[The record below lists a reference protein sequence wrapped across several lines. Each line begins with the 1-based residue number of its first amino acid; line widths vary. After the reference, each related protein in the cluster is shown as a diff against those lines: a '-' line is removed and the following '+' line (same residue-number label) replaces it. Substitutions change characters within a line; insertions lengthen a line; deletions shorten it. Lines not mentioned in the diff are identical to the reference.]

1 VVSPVTRPS
10 IEERQFRGRIGRRF
24 ALILLPLVV
33 IPLLA
38 MGIGAYLRS
47 RALLRDQAASQM
59 TSAAQAQIA
68 VLEEWTDEREQR
80 LQLGSQ
86 RSALLDA
93 VADMLNAPSNSSRF
107 RNARNAVLIELD
119 DLRTRQGQ
127 VLFSELLIA
136 RTDGL
141 ILAATQPEWEGQK
154 TVFVADE
161 NFEVDELDTDPLYD
175 DATISPTALAI
186 LSHAPLRTDSSEIA
200 AILIGVNV
208 DARLGTLFEDMQIF
222 WEQRGIYRVERGRTF
237 ALLAPDVIIQ
247 LERYSMEPVATSGV
261 RHPIFNLMGDISSGT
276 MEYINVNGDLVLAAF
291 EWIPDW
297 GMGIVAEL
305 PQEDIFAEINSL
317 APFSIAL
324 IGGTTIVTLI
334 LVAIVANQLLRPL
347 GRLSQAAERL
357 AAGDWDSRVETGRED
372 EIGALAFNFNVMA
385 EELTNVYR
393 SLESR
398 VDERTRQ
405 IRTASEVARA
415 VISTPSLEDLL
426 RRAVELLQQQFS
438 YDHVSIFLLDDERK
452 SAVLRA
458 ATGELG
464 DALRAQ
470 GYSILLSPS
479 NVIGWV
485 VSNNQPRVI
494 SDVKPSEVTSRGD
507 LMTSTRSEL
516 AVPLQIGGRVLG
528 AINVQSFAPDAFRP
542 QDIEMLQTLCDQLS
556 AAIQNARLA
565 QRSAS
570 AADRARLVSRVTAE
584 LSVPLDL
591 GEVMERTARAV
602 QYGLGSPEV
611 MIKVRQAE
619 TGVRLDDGDS
629 PSEQG

>member
-1 VVSPVTRPS
+1 MSQDQNPSDTRQRFS
-10 IEERQFRGRIGRRF
+10 LQQIGLGGRLT
-24 ALILLPLVV
+24 AILLPLVL
-33 IPLLA
+33 IPLVSLA
-38 MGIGAYLRS
+38 IVTYLRS

-59 TSAAQAQIA
+59 TSAAQSQIA
-68 VLEEWTDEREQR
+68 VLEEWTGEREQR

-86 RSALLDA
+86 RSTLLDA
-93 VADMLNAPSNSSRF
+93 VDELLTAPTNSTRF
-107 RNARNAVLIELD
+107 RSARTAVLTELE

-127 VLFSELLIA
+127 VLFSDLLIA
-136 RTDGL
+136 RPDGA
-141 ILAATQPEWEGQK
+141 ILVSTQSDWDGQSSA
-154 TVFVADE
+154 FLAEDSFPLE
-161 NFEVDELDTDPLYD
+161 ELHSHPIYNDS
-175 DATISPTALAI
+175 TIAPGALAI
-186 LSHAPLRTDSSEIA
+186 ISHAPLRSGGTQAA
-200 AILIGVNV
+200 AILIGVNA
-208 DARLGTLFEDMQIF
+208 DARLGSLFEDMQIF

-247 LERYSMEPVATSGV
+247 LERYGTAPTASAGV
-261 RHPIFNLMGDISSGT
+261 RHPVFTEMGAISSGT

-291 EWIPDW
+291 EWIPEW

-324 IGGTTIVTLI
+324 IGGTTVVALI
-334 LVAIVANQLLRPL
+334 LVGFVANRLLRPI
-347 GRLSQAAERL
+347 GTLSQAAERL
-357 AAGDWDSRVETGRED
+357 ASGDWDSRVETDRQD
-372 EIGALAFNFNVMA
+372 EIGALAFNFNTMA
-385 EELTNVYR
+385 EELSNVYR

-438 YDHVSIFLLDDERK
+438 YDHVSIFLLDDDRT

-458 ATGELG
+458 ATGEIG

-470 GYSILLSPS
+470 GFNIPLNAT

-485 VSNNQPRVI
+485 TTNNQPRLI
-494 SDVKPSEVTSRGD
+494 SDVKPEDVTSRAD

-516 AVPLQIGGRVLG
+516 AVPLQIAGRVLG
-528 AINVQSFAPDAFRP
+528 AINVQSFAPDAFRQ
-542 QDIEMLQTLCDQLS
+542 QDIEMLQTLADQLS

-565 QRSAS
+565 LRSAS
-570 AADRARLVSRVTAE
+570 AADQARLVSRVTAE
-584 LSVPLDL
+584 LSAPLEL
-591 GEVMERTARAV
+591 GEVMERAARAV
-602 QYGLGSPEV
+602 QEGLGNPEV
-611 MIKVRQAE
+611 MIKVKEAE
-619 TGVRLDDGDS
+619 TGVRIDDGS
-629 PSEQG
+629 SS

>member
-1 VVSPVTRPS
+1 
-10 IEERQFRGRIGRRF
+10 
-24 ALILLPLVV
+24 
-33 IPLLA
+33 

-47 RALLRDQAASQM
+47 RDLLRDQAASQM

-68 VLEEWTDEREQR
+68 VLEEWTNEREQR

-86 RSALLDA
+86 RSALSDA
-93 VADMLNAPSNSSRF
+93 VSDLLSAPSSSTRF
-107 RNARNAVLIELD
+107 RSAQDIARTELD
-119 DLRTRQGQ
+119 DLRTRQGF
-127 VLFSELLIA
+127 VLFSDLLIA
-136 RTDGL
+136 RADGS
-141 ILAATQPEWEGQK
+141 ILVATQPEWEGQISSFL
-154 TVFVADE
+154 TEEPFLI
-161 NFEVDELDTDPLYD
+161 DELHSDPIFD
-175 DATISPTALAI
+175 DATLAPGTLAV
-186 LSHAPLRTDSSEIA
+186 LSHAPLRTEGNEPA
-200 AILIGVNV
+200 AILIGVNA
-208 DARLGTLFEDMQIF
+208 DARLGALFEDMQIF

-237 ALLAPDVIIQ
+237 ALLSPDIIIQ
-247 LERYSMEPVATSGV
+247 LERYSTSPEASRGV
-261 RHPIFNLMGDISSGT
+261 RHPVFTQMGDVNSGT

-324 IGGTTIVTLI
+324 IGGTTVVTLI
-334 LVAIVANQLLRPL
+334 LVALVANQLLRPV
-347 GRLSQAAERL
+347 GTLSQAAERL
-357 AAGDWDSRVETGRED
+357 ASGDWSSRVEADRDD
-372 EIGALAFNFNVMA
+372 ELGALAFNFNAMA
-385 EELTNVYR
+385 EELSNLYR

-426 RRAVELLQQQFS
+426 RRAVDLLQQQFS
-438 YDHVSIFLLDDERK
+438 YDHVSIFLLDDDRT

-470 GYSILLSPS
+470 GFSIPLDPS

-485 VSNNQPRVI
+485 ASNNQPRLI
-494 SDVKPSEVTSRGD
+494 SDVKPSEVTTRGD

-516 AVPLQIGGRVLG
+516 AVPLQIAGRVLG
-528 AINVQSFAPDAFRP
+528 AINVQSFAPDALRP
-542 QDIEMLQTLCDQLS
+542 QDIEMLQTLADQLS
-556 AAIQNARLA
+556 AAIQNARLT
-565 QRSAS
+565 QVSAT
-570 AADRARLVSRVTAE
+570 AADRARLLSRVTAE
-584 LSVPLDL
+584 LSAPLEL
-591 GEVMERTARAV
+591 SEVMERAARAV

-611 MIKVRQAE
+611 MIKVRQAQ

-629 PSEQG
+629 PESE

>member
-1 VVSPVTRPS
+1 
-10 IEERQFRGRIGRRF
+10 
-24 ALILLPLVV
+24 
-33 IPLLA
+33 
-38 MGIGAYLRS
+38 
-47 RALLRDQAASQM
+47 
-59 TSAAQAQIA
+59 
-68 VLEEWTDEREQR
+68 
-80 LQLGSQ
+80 
-86 RSALLDA
+86 
-93 VADMLNAPSNSSRF
+93 
-107 RNARNAVLIELD
+107 
-119 DLRTRQGQ
+119 
-127 VLFSELLIA
+127 
-136 RTDGL
+136 
-141 ILAATQPEWEGQK
+141 
-154 TVFVADE
+154 
-161 NFEVDELDTDPLYD
+161 
-175 DATISPTALAI
+175 
-186 LSHAPLRTDSSEIA
+186 
-200 AILIGVNV
+200 
-208 DARLGTLFEDMQIF
+208 
-222 WEQRGIYRVERGRTF
+222 
-237 ALLAPDVIIQ
+237 
-247 LERYSMEPVATSGV
+247 
-261 RHPIFNLMGDISSGT
+261 
-276 MEYINVNGDLVLAAF
+276 
-291 EWIPDW
+291 
-297 GMGIVAEL
+297 MGIVAEL

-324 IGGTTIVTLI
+324 IGGTTVVTLI

-347 GRLSQAAERL
+347 GTLSQAAERL
-357 AAGDWDSRVETGRED
+357 ASGDWDSRVETGRED
-372 EIGALAFNFNVMA
+372 EIGALAFNFNAMA

-470 GYSILLSPS
+470 GYNILLSPS

-565 QRSAS
+565 QRSAT

-584 LSVPLDL
+584 LSAPLDL

>member
-1 VVSPVTRPS
+1 
-10 IEERQFRGRIGRRF
+10 
-24 ALILLPLVV
+24 
-33 IPLLA
+33 
-38 MGIGAYLRS
+38 
-47 RALLRDQAASQM
+47 M

-93 VADMLNAPSNSSRF
+93 VTDLLNAPTNSSRF
-107 RNARNAVLIELD
+107 RSAHDAALIELD

-127 VLFSELLIA
+127 ILFSDLLITH
-136 RTDGL
+136 TDGT
-141 ILAATQPEWEGQK
+141 ILAATQPEWEGQI
-154 TVFVADE
+154 TSFLLDE
-161 NFEVDELDTDPLYD
+161 NFIVDELHSDPIYD
-175 DATISPTALAI
+175 DATISPSALSI
-186 LSHAPLRTDSSEIA
+186 LSHTPLRTGGSDNA
-200 AILIGVNV
+200 AILIGVNT

-237 ALLAPDVIIQ
+237 ALLSPDVIIQ
-247 LERYSMEPVATSGV
+247 LERYSAAPTASSGS
-261 RHPIFNLMGDISSGT
+261 RHPVFIQMGEISSGT
-276 MEYINVNGDLVLAAF
+276 MEYINIDGDLVLAAF

-324 IGGTTIVTLI
+324 IGGTTVVTLI
-334 LVAIVANQLLRPL
+334 LVAVVANQLLRPL
-347 GRLSQAAERL
+347 GTLSQAAERL
-357 AAGDWDSRVETGRED
+357 AGGDWDSRVETDRED
-372 EIGALAFNFNVMA
+372 EIGALAFNFNAMA

-438 YDHVSIFLLDDERK
+438 YDHVSIFLVDDERK

-470 GYSILLSPS
+470 GYNILLDPS

-485 VSNNQPRVI
+485 VTNNQPRVI
-494 SDVKPSEVTSRGD
+494 SDVKPGDVGSRGD

-528 AINVQSFAPDAFRP
+528 AINVQSYAPDAFRP

-565 QRSAS
+565 QRSAT

-584 LSVPLDL
+584 LSATLDL
-591 GEVMERTARAV
+591 GEVMERAARAV

-611 MIKVRQAE
+611 MIKVRQAR
-619 TGVRLDDGDS
+619 TGVRLDDEDS
-629 PSEQG
+629 PTEPG

>member
-1 VVSPVTRPS
+1 
-10 IEERQFRGRIGRRF
+10 
-24 ALILLPLVV
+24 
-33 IPLLA
+33 
-38 MGIGAYLRS
+38 
-47 RALLRDQAASQM
+47 
-59 TSAAQAQIA
+59 
-68 VLEEWTDEREQR
+68 
-80 LQLGSQ
+80 
-86 RSALLDA
+86 
-93 VADMLNAPSNSSRF
+93 
-107 RNARNAVLIELD
+107 
-119 DLRTRQGQ
+119 
-127 VLFSELLIA
+127 
-136 RTDGL
+136 
-141 ILAATQPEWEGQK
+141 
-154 TVFVADE
+154 
-161 NFEVDELDTDPLYD
+161 
-175 DATISPTALAI
+175 
-186 LSHAPLRTDSSEIA
+186 
-200 AILIGVNV
+200 
-208 DARLGTLFEDMQIF
+208 MQIF

-237 ALLAPDVIIQ
+237 ALLSPDVIIQ
-247 LERYSMEPVATSGV
+247 LERYSAAPTASSGS
-261 RHPIFNLMGDISSGT
+261 RHPVFIQMGEISSGT
-276 MEYINVNGDLVLAAF
+276 MEYINIDGDLVLAAF

-324 IGGTTIVTLI
+324 IGGTTVVTLI
-334 LVAIVANQLLRPL
+334 LVAVVANQLLRPL
-347 GRLSQAAERL
+347 GTLSQAAERL
-357 AAGDWDSRVETGRED
+357 AGGDWDSRVETDRED
-372 EIGALAFNFNVMA
+372 EIGALAFNFNAMA

-426 RRAVELLQQQFS
+426 RRAVELLQQQFN
-438 YDHVSIFLLDDERK
+438 YDHVSIFLVDDERK

-470 GYSILLSPS
+470 GYNILLDPS

-485 VSNNQPRVI
+485 VTNNQPRVI
-494 SDVKPSEVTSRGD
+494 SDVKPGDVGSRGD

-528 AINVQSFAPDAFRP
+528 AINVQSYAPDAFRP

-565 QRSAS
+565 QRSAT

-584 LSVPLDL
+584 LSATLDL
-591 GEVMERTARAV
+591 GEVMERAARAV

-611 MIKVRQAE
+611 MIKVRQAR
-619 TGVRLDDGDS
+619 TGVRLDDEDS
-629 PSEQG
+629 PTEPG

>member
-1 VVSPVTRPS
+1 
-10 IEERQFRGRIGRRF
+10 
-24 ALILLPLVV
+24 
-33 IPLLA
+33 
-38 MGIGAYLRS
+38 
-47 RALLRDQAASQM
+47 M

-93 VADMLNAPSNSSRF
+93 VTDLLNAPTNSSRF
-107 RNARNAVLIELD
+107 RSAHDAALIELD

-127 VLFSELLIA
+127 ILFSDLLITH
-136 RTDGL
+136 TDGT
-141 ILAATQPEWEGQK
+141 ILAATQPEWEGK
-154 TVFVADE
+154 ITSFLLDE
-161 NFEVDELDTDPLYD
+161 NFIVDELHSDPIYD
-175 DATISPTALAI
+175 DATISPSALSI
-186 LSHAPLRTDSSEIA
+186 LSHTPLRTGGSDNA
-200 AILIGVNV
+200 AILIGVNT

-237 ALLAPDVIIQ
+237 ALLSPDVIIQ
-247 LERYSMEPVATSGV
+247 LERYSAAPTASSGS
-261 RHPIFNLMGDISSGT
+261 RHPVFIQMGEISSGT
-276 MEYINVNGDLVLAAF
+276 MEYINIDGDLVLAAF

-324 IGGTTIVTLI
+324 IGGTTVVTLI
-334 LVAIVANQLLRPL
+334 LVAVVANQLLRPL
-347 GRLSQAAERL
+347 GTLSQAAERL
-357 AAGDWDSRVETGRED
+357 AGGDWDSRVETDRED
-372 EIGALAFNFNVMA
+372 EIGALAFNFNAMA

-438 YDHVSIFLLDDERK
+438 YDHVSIFLVDDERK

-470 GYSILLSPS
+470 GYNILLDPS

-485 VSNNQPRVI
+485 VTNNQPRVI
-494 SDVKPSEVTSRGD
+494 SDVKPGDVGSRGD

-528 AINVQSFAPDAFRP
+528 AINVQSYAPDAFRP

-565 QRSAS
+565 QRSAT

-584 LSVPLDL
+584 LSATLDL
-591 GEVMERTARAV
+591 GEVMERAARAV

-611 MIKVRQAE
+611 MIKVRQAR
-619 TGVRLDDGDS
+619 TGVRLDDEDS
-629 PSEQG
+629 PTEPG

>member
-1 VVSPVTRPS
+1 
-10 IEERQFRGRIGRRF
+10 
-24 ALILLPLVV
+24 
-33 IPLLA
+33 
-38 MGIGAYLRS
+38 
-47 RALLRDQAASQM
+47 M

-93 VADMLNAPSNSSRF
+93 VTDLLNAPTNSSRF
-107 RNARNAVLIELD
+107 RSAHDAALIELD

-127 VLFSELLIA
+127 ILFSDLLITH
-136 RTDGL
+136 TDGT
-141 ILAATQPEWEGQK
+141 ILAATQPEWEGQI
-154 TVFVADE
+154 TSFLLDE
-161 NFEVDELDTDPLYD
+161 NFIVDELHSDPIYD
-175 DATISPTALAI
+175 DATISPSALSI
-186 LSHAPLRTDSSEIA
+186 LSHTPLRTGGSDNA
-200 AILIGVNV
+200 AILIGVNT

-237 ALLAPDVIIQ
+237 ALLSPDVIIQ
-247 LERYSMEPVATSGV
+247 LERYSAAPTASSGS
-261 RHPIFNLMGDISSGT
+261 RHPVFIQMGEISSGT
-276 MEYINVNGDLVLAAF
+276 MEYINIDGDLVLAAF

-324 IGGTTIVTLI
+324 IGGTTVVTLI
-334 LVAIVANQLLRPL
+334 LVAVVANQLLRPL
-347 GRLSQAAERL
+347 GTLSQAAERL
-357 AAGDWDSRVETGRED
+357 AGGDWDSRVETDRED
-372 EIGALAFNFNVMA
+372 EIGALAFNFNAMA

-426 RRAVELLQQQFS
+426 RRAVELLQQQFN
-438 YDHVSIFLLDDERK
+438 YDHVSIFLVDDERK

-470 GYSILLSPS
+470 GYNILLDPS

-485 VSNNQPRVI
+485 VTNNQPRVI
-494 SDVKPSEVTSRGD
+494 SDVKPGDVGSRGD

-528 AINVQSFAPDAFRP
+528 AINVQSYAPDAFRP

-565 QRSAS
+565 QRSAT

-584 LSVPLDL
+584 LSATLDL
-591 GEVMERTARAV
+591 GEVMERAARAV

-611 MIKVRQAE
+611 MIKVRQAR
-619 TGVRLDDGDS
+619 TGVRLDDEDS
-629 PSEQG
+629 PTEPG